1 MMTVTTGW
9 ATGSLR
15 AASRAALLSLGLLTA
30 CAGAPEDEVA
40 IASLA
45 APLDI
50 PFTLDRHRIVVEA
63 AVNGQPGHAF
73 LFDTGLTDIH
83 LVTPGTARDLGLE
96 WQGGAVA
103 YDSAGRPFPMG
114 KARLDSLSVG
124 PVTLR
129 GQKVAV
135 IDLPP
140 QALARNDGTVL
151 AGVLGDSLL
160 HSFDVLLDFDHGA
173 LRLNPVLPEPGADTL
188 VLPLAWNDNLL
199 TTTVLVAGQPL
210 SLMIDTGDFGAVTL
224 FEDSAARV
232 GVKPLAGPMGVV
244 PVMGAAGPYMLRRT
258 ELPALALAGRELGPV
273 EATIGPR
280 GEGMPRALDGRLG
293 LGLLSNYQVVIEAGR
308 GRLLLMPRDPDLR
321 QANLIIPPA
330 AFAAPAA
337 AAE

>member
-9 ATGSLR
+9 ASGSLR
-15 AASRAALLSLGLLTA
+15 ALSRAALLSLGLLTA
-30 CAGAPEDEVA
+30 CAGLPEEEEVA

-83 LVTPGTARDLGLE
+83 LVTPGTAKGLE
-96 WQGGAVA
+96 LDWQGGAVA

-114 KARLDSLSVG
+114 KALLDSLSIG

-140 QALARNDGTVL
+140 QALARNDGTML

-160 HSFDVLLDFDHGA
+160 HSFDVLLDFDRGA
-173 LRLNPVLPEPGADTL
+173 LRLNPVLPPPGPDTL
-188 VLPLAWNDNLL
+188 VLPLAWSDNLL

-224 FEDSAARV
+224 FEDSAARI
-232 GVKPLAGPMGVV
+232 GARPLAGPMGVI

-258 ELPALALAGRELGPV
+258 ELPGLNLAGREVGPV
-273 EATIGPR
+273 EAAIGPR
-280 GEGMPRALDGRLG
+280 GEGMPRVLDGRLG
-293 LGLLSNYQVVIEAGR
+293 LGLLSSYQVVIEAGR
-308 GRLLLMPRDPDLR
+308 GRLLLMPRDTALSL
-321 QANLIIPPA
+321 ATAAMPA
-330 AFAAPAA
+330 AMPVA

>member
-1 MMTVTTGW
+1 MG
-9 ATGSLR
+9 L
-15 AASRAALLSLGLLTA
+15 ALLSLGLLTA
-30 CAGAPEDEVA
+30 CADVPEDEVA

-45 APLDI
+45 APMDI
-50 PFTLDRHRIVVEA
+50 PFTLDRQRIVVEA
-63 AVNGQPGHAF
+63 AVNGRPGHAF

-83 LVTPGTARDLGLE
+83 LVTPDTAKGLGLE

-114 KARLDSLSVG
+114 KARLDSLSIG

-140 QALARNDGTVL
+140 QALARSDGTAL

-160 HSFDVLLDFDHGA
+160 HSFDVLLDFDRGA
-173 LRLNPVLPEPGADTL
+173 LRLNPVLPEPGPDTL

-199 TTTVLVAGQPL
+199 TTDVQVAGQSL
-210 SLMIDTGDFGAVTL
+210 TLMIDTGDFGAVTL
-224 FEDSAARV
+224 FEDSADPV
-232 GVKPLAGPMGVV
+232 GVKPLPGPMGVV

-258 ELPALALAGRELGPV
+258 ELPGLRLAEKEVGPV

-280 GEGMPRALDGRLG
+280 GEGMPRGLDGRLG

-308 GRLLLMPRDPDLR
+308 GRLLLMPRDPELR
-321 QANLIIPPA
+321 TATAAVPPA
-330 AFAAPAA
+330 AFAMPAG
-337 AAE
+337 E